1 MKKNALAQ
9 SLGVLIAS
17 LICLPGVAPA
27 AVSASSKPVVVLDPG
42 HGGSD
47 RGVKAGGL
55 VEADYTLDLANKVSD
70 SLKKAGYDVRLTRDS
85 DVDMTPASRTAVAN
99 AANAVAFVSLHVND
113 SYNPQARGLR
123 VFVPAAGPVDEP
135 SAPLWEQ
142 ASRLQAS
149 ASRALGQR
157 IAVALGEAGSA
168 TSQVKA
174 VQSLK
179 LAIFRGLV
187 VPAAEIELDYASNP
201 DALAQLKDSATKDA
215 QALKLARGII
225 NFVQSGAGNAR

>member
-1 MKKNALAQ
+1 
-9 SLGVLIAS
+9 
-17 LICLPGVAPA
+17 VAAA
-27 AVSASSKPVVVLDPG
+27 AVSAGAKPVVVLDPG

-47 RGVKAGGL
+47 RGVKADGL

-70 SLKKAGYDVRLTRDS
+70 TLKKAGYDVRLTRDS
-85 DVDMTPASRTAVAN
+85 DVDMSPASRTAIAN
-99 AANAVAFVSLHVND
+99 AADAVAFVSLHVND

-142 ASRLQAS
+142 ASRLQAT

-157 IAVALGEAGSA
+157 IASALGEAGSA
-168 TSQVKA
+168 NSQAKA

-179 LAIFRGLV
+179 LAIFRGLG

-201 DALAQLKDSATKDA
+201 EALAQLKNGPTKDA
-215 QALKLARGII
+215 LALKLARGII
-225 NFVQSGAGNAR
+225 NFVQSGAGDAR

>member
-1 MKKNALAQ
+1 MKKNAFAQ
-9 SLGVLIAS
+9 SLGVLVAA
-17 LICLPGVAPA
+17 LIWMPGVAPA
-27 AVSASSKPVVVLDPG
+27 AVSAAPKPVVVLDPG

-70 SLKKAGYDVRLTRDS
+70 TLKKAGYDVRLTRDS
-85 DVDMTPASRTAVAN
+85 DVDMTPASRTAIAN
-99 AANAVAFVSLHVND
+99 AANAAAFVSLHVND

-142 ASRLQAS
+142 ASRLQAT

-157 IAVALGEAGSA
+157 IAVALGEAASA

-201 DALAQLKDSATKDA
+201 DALAQLKDGATKDA
-215 QALKLARGII
+215 LALKLARGII
-225 NFVQSGAGNAR
+225 NLRAERGP